1 MLQLKIT
8 QQAMD
13 IEKEKD
19 IQLITS
25 AYQNMLKDCKRSTTP
40 ENKALIEKAY
50 LFAKEAHKGVRRKSG
65 EPYIIHPIEVA
76 HIVAKEL
83 GLGTKSVVSALL
95 HDVVEDTDYTV
106 EDISNLFGPKVAQI
120 VNGLTKIKGVF
131 DQNTSMQAENF
142 RKMLLTL
149 SDDLRVI
156 LIKIAD
162 RLHNMRTLESMPVRK
177 QMKIAGETLYMFA
190 PLAHRMGLN
199 SIKSELESLSLK
211 YENPE
216 EYNAI
221 AKKLEERKEE
231 TEKNIQTIIA
241 PVEKKLKE
249 NNIEYT
255 IKNRPRSIYSIWDKM
270 QKQQKT
276 IDEIFQMQSVR
287 VVFKSDKNLSEKMQC
302 LKIYSIITD
311 IYRPKPGQIKDWV
324 SSPKSNG
331 YEAIHVIVMGPT
343 GGFVEFQIRSE
354 RMDNIAEKGFAVQ
367 SRYQKNTTE
376 SELDKWLKDL
386 KEILHNPEADTM
398 AFLDEF
404 KLNLYTKEIQVF
416 TPKGETIALPKYST
430 VLDFAYNI
438 HTEVGDQCIGAKIN
452 HKLVPANHVLSSGDQ
467 IEVLTSEKQQPKAEW
482 LDFVV
487 TAKAKSNI
495 KTAFKQKRKELMA
508 RGSKIIENRLLD
520 ESLQLNAKSIK
531 KMVDYYKL
539 SGKEEL
545 FYKAGTDKIDVEDL
559 VPIVKKKS
567 KNKFVKYWRLNF
579 FGNSDKKKNENES
592 AHKPEIDIK
601 KTLLLTESQ
610 QNENYRIASCCNPIP
625 GDKVFG
631 YIDMAN
637 NVIIHK
643 RKCPNALKL
652 MSSQGDRLI
661 AAEWKPHRMMAFLAV
676 VQFSGIDR
684 VGILNDVTQIISKGH
699 DIDMRSAHFES
710 HDGVFEGLIH
720 LYVHNTKDLNDLIG
734 QLIKIK
740 SLENVKRI
748 EDTPPEIKP
757 KQTVFKK

>member
-1 MLQLKIT
+1 MEIDT
-8 QQAMD
+8 
-13 IEKEKD
+13 EKD
-19 IQLITS
+19 KKIIAT
-25 AYQNMLKDCKRSTTP
+25 AYENMLKDCKRSTSP
-40 ENKALIEKAY
+40 ENRAFIEKAF
-50 LFAKEAHKGVRRKSG
+50 LFAKEAHKGARRKSG

-83 GLGTKSVVSALL
+83 GLGTKSVVAALL

-106 EDISNLFGPKVAQI
+106 EDIANLFGEKVAQI
-120 VNGLTKIKGVF
+120 VSGLTKIKGVF

-177 QMKIAGETLYMFA
+177 QMKIAGETLYLFA

-211 YENPE
+211 YENPD

-221 AKKLEERKEE
+221 AQKLEEQKEE
-231 TEKNIQTIIA
+231 NEKNIQAIIA
-241 PVEKKLKE
+241 PVEEKLKE
-249 NNIEYT
+249 NNIQYT

-276 IDEIFQMQSVR
+276 IEEIFQLQSVR
-287 VVFKSDKNLSEKMQC
+287 VVFKPDESLSEKMQC

-331 YEAIHVIVMGPT
+331 YEAIHVVVMGST

-367 SRYQKNTTE
+367 SRYQKDSSD
-376 SELDKWLKDL
+376 SELDKWLRNL
-386 KEILHNPEADTM
+386 KEILDNPEADTM

-416 TPKGETIALPKYST
+416 TPKGETITLPKYAT

-438 HTEVGDQCIGAKIN
+438 HTEVGNQCIGAKIN
-452 HKLVPANHVLSSGDQ
+452 HKLVPANHVLNSGDQ
-467 IEVLTSEKQQPKAEW
+467 IEVLTSEKQQPKTDW
-482 LDFVV
+482 ITFVV

-495 KTAFKQKRKELMA
+495 KTALKQKRKELMI
-508 RGSKIIENRLLD
+508 RGSKLIENRLFE
-520 ESLQLNAKSIK
+520 ESMQLNAKAIK
-531 KMVDYYKL
+531 KMLDHYKL

-545 FYKAGTDKIDVEDL
+545 FYKIGDNQINVEDL
-559 VPIVKKKS
+559 VPVIKKKS
-567 KNKFVKYWRLNF
+567 QNKFVKYWRLNF
-579 FGNSDKKKNENES
+579 FGNGNKKQEGQTP
-592 AHKPEIDIK
+592 HKTEIDIK
-601 KTLLLTESQ
+601 KKLILNESQ
-610 QNENYRIASCCNPIP
+610 QNENYKIASCCNPIP
-625 GDKVFG
+625 GDKIFG

-652 MSSQGDRLI
+652 MSSHGDRLI
-661 AAEWKPHRMMAFLAV
+661 DAEWKPHRMMAFLAV
-676 VQFSGIDR
+676 IQFSGIDR

-699 DIDMRSAHFES
+699 DVDMRSSHFES

-740 SLENVKRI
+740 GLENVKRI
-748 EDTPPEIKP
+748 EDTPPDIKP
-757 KQTVFKK
+757 K

>member
-1 MLQLKIT
+1 
-8 QQAMD
+8 MD
-13 IEKEKD
+13 IETEKD
-19 IQLITS
+19 KQLVDT
-25 AYQNMLKDCKRSTTP
+25 AYQNMLKDCKRSTSP
-40 ENKALIEKAY
+40 ENRALIEKAY

-106 EDISNLFGPKVAQI
+106 EDISNLFGTKVAQI
-120 VNGLTKIKGVF
+120 VDGLTKIEGVF
-131 DQNTSMQAENF
+131 DKNTSMQAENF
-142 RKMLLTL
+142 RKMILTL

-162 RLHNMRTLESMPVRK
+162 RLHNMRTLDSMPVRK
-177 QMKIAGETLYMFA
+177 QIKIAGETLYMFA

-199 SIKSELESLSLK
+199 TIKTELETLSLK

-221 AKKLEERKEE
+221 AKKIEERKEE
-231 TEKNIQTIIA
+231 TQQKIQTIIA
-241 PVEKKLKE
+241 PVEAKLKE

-255 IKNRPRSIYSIWDKM
+255 IKNRPRSIYSIWKKM
-270 QKQQKT
+270 QKEQKS
-276 IDEIFQMQSVR
+276 IDEIFQLQSVR
-287 VVFKSDKNLSEKMQC
+287 VVFKPDENLSEKMQC

-311 IYRPKPGQIKDWV
+311 IYRPKPGHIKDWV

-331 YEAIHVIVMGPT
+331 YEAIHVLVMGST

-367 SRYQKNTTE
+367 SRYQKDGTE

-386 KEILHNPEADTM
+386 KEILLHPEDDTM

-416 TPKGETIALPKYST
+416 TPKGEIITLPQNAT

-438 HTEVGDQCIGAKIN
+438 HSEVGDQCIGAKIN
-452 HKLVPANHVLSSGDQ
+452 HKLVPIKHILKNGDQ
-467 IEVLTSEKQQPKAEW
+467 IEVLTSEKQHPQLDWA
-482 LDFVV
+482 DFVV
-487 TAKAKSNI
+487 TARAKSKI
-495 KTAFKQKRKELMA
+495 KSALKQKRKEWIV
-508 RGSKIIENRLLD
+508 RGNKLIENRLA
-520 ESLQLNAKSIK
+520 EENMPLNTKAFK
-531 KMVDYYKL
+531 KMLEHYHLLNKD
-539 SGKEEL
+539 EL
-545 FYKAGTDKIDVEDL
+545 FCKVGANKIDVEEL
-559 VPIVKKKS
+559 IPVVKKKS
-567 KNKFVKYWRLNF
+567 KSKFVNYWRLNF
-579 FGNSDKKKNENES
+579 FGSNKKKNNEQEN
-592 AHKPEIDIK
+592 KNIDPK

-610 QNENYRIASCCNPIP
+610 QNESYRIAPCCNPIP

-631 YIDMAN
+631 YIDTDN

-661 AAEWKPHRMMAFLAV
+661 DAEWKPHKLMAFLAV
-676 VQFSGIDR
+676 IQLSGIDR
-684 VGILNDVTQIISKGH
+684 VGILNDVTQIISRGH
-699 DIDMRSAHFES
+699 DVDIRSSHFES

-720 LYVHNTKDLNDLIG
+720 LYVHSTEDLNDLIV

-740 SLENVKRI
+740 GLENVRRV
-748 EDTPPEIKP
+748 EDTP
-757 KQTVFKK
+757 VN